1 MAVYGVSPYA
11 MPPEI
16 AMGCMMNLRMVHGWR
31 AAPVLLSIGA
41 AFGNKQ
47 SMAEIQ
53 QSLFARSGNGE
64 PTAQQLIQELK
75 IGIHDQ

>member
-16 AMGCMMNLRMVHGWR
+16 AMGCMMNMRMVHGWR
-31 AAPVLLSIGA
+31 ATPLMLAIGT
-41 AFGNKQ
+41 AFGSKEAT
-47 SMAEIQ
+47 AELNR
-53 QSLFARSGNGE
+53 SLFSTDTNAA

-75 IGIHDQ
+75 MGMHR